1 MLVQQFES
9 TKKETDTTFIYPQYG
24 KNCIL
29 KIPNTVLHLLGAEN
43 NKAGPPLENAL
54 NSGCGEG
61 INKVVLLVI
70 DGFGFDQFLNYHQE
84 NQFLTSLTEKDR
96 KSVV

>member
-9 TKKETDTTFIYPQYG
+9 TKKETDTTFIYPQYD

-43 NKAGPPLENAL
+43 DKTGPPLENAL
-54 NSGCGEG
+54 NSVCSEG
-61 INKVVLLVI
+61 INKVV
-70 DGFGFDQFLNYHQE
+70 F
-84 NQFLTSLTEKDR
+84 
-96 KSVV
+96 